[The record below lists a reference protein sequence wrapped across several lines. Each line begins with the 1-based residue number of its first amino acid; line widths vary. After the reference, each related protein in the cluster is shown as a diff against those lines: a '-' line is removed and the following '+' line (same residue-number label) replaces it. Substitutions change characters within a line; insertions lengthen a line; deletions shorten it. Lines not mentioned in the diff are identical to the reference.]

1 MIKASPRGLL
11 LIVLANARSPIM
23 ASFDDLIP
31 KAADCRRKIAEV
43 EAEKATELMRKETAA
58 EAEKRELLERLS
70 KPSGVSEEERMKRA
84 AVIIKRAVDN
94 GLTEV
99 QVGRFP
105 NMLFTDRG
113 RAINQ
118 QEPGWEKT
126 LTGIPRE
133 IFQLWVDYLEPRGY
147 RIGYQTIDYPG
158 GMPGDIGITIAWGE

>member
-1 MIKASPRGLL
+1 MIKASPRGLSS
-11 LIVLANARSPIM
+11 IVLAERKEPIM

-43 EAEKATELMRKETAA
+43 EAEKASESLRKETAA

-105 NMLFTDRG
+105 NALFTDRG

-118 QEPGWEKT
+118 QEAGWEAT
-126 LTGIPRE
+126 LTGLPKE
-133 IFQLWVDYLEPRGY
+133 LHDFWKKHLEARGY
-147 RIGYQTIDYPG
+147 KVRYEIVDFPG
-158 GMPGDIGITIAWGE
+158 GMPGDIGITLSWK